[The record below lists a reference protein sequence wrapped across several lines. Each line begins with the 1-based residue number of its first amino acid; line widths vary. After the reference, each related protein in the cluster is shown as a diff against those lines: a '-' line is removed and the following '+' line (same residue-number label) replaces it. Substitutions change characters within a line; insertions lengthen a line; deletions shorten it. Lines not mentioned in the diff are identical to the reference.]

1 MRDEAS
7 VSGLS
12 LSRGRAL
19 LLGIRDVNR
28 LDDLA
33 QRHASGRYGFA
44 RIQLLQECFH
54 FLHRR
59 QNCRIECASTTGRT
73 RWAVFPDSMGAP
85 SPV

>member
-28 LDDLA
+28 LDELA

-44 RIQLLQECFH
+44 RIQLLQEFGQQSSN
-54 FLHRR
+54 LGL
-59 QNCRIECASTTGRT
+59 SG
-73 RWAVFPDSMGAP
+73 
-85 SPV
+85 